1 MQTTAR
7 ERFAAMM
14 AGPDAEIDLAVA
26 ALLIAA
32 ESDEAIDVDRHVA
45 HYTHRLRELADAA
58 RPRIVQTS
66 SGDRLPLLI
75 DYLAREVGFRGNH
88 DDYYDRRNSYLHEV
102 LDRRLGIPITL
113 AVVYITIGRHLGLD
127 IQGVGFPGHFL
138 AVHPG
143 PPRTIID
150 PFQGIALDEASC
162 AERLRTAAGPTATFA
177 EDMLA
182 PATPR
187 QIVARMLANLKL
199 IHFRAQEFEQ
209 ALACSERIILAQP
222 DHSSE
227 LRDRAV
233 LYLQLEC
240 FDAARNDLER
250 FLVLAPNDASADVV
264 RQQLAE
270 LHASGP
276 RLH

>member
-14 AGPDAEIDLAVA
+14 TGPDADIDLAVA

-45 HYTHRLRELADAA
+45 QYTRRLRDLAEVA
-58 RPRIVQTS
+58 RPRIERAPANH
-66 SGDRLPLLI
+66 RLPLLI
-75 DYLAREVGFRGNH
+75 EYLAREVGFRGNP

-113 AVVYITIGRHLGLD
+113 AVVYMIVGRHLGLD
-127 IQGVGFPGHFL
+127 IHGVGFPGHFL

-150 PFQGIALDEASC
+150 PFQGIAIDEANC
-162 AERLRTAAGPTATFA
+162 AERLRTAAGPTATFGD
-177 EDMLA
+177 EMLA

-187 QIVARMLANLKL
+187 QILARMLANLKL
-199 IHFRAQEFEQ
+199 IHFRAQEFDR
-209 ALACSERIILAQP
+209 ALACSERILLAQP
-222 DHSSE
+222 DHASE

-250 FLVLAPNDASADVV
+250 FLELAPNDSSAEVV

-270 LHASGP
+270 LRASGP